1 MLSPL
6 DIKKQEFGRSMR
18 GYDTSEVRSFLETVA
33 DEFEKVTENL
43 RARTSEIETLKSE
56 LTIYQRID
64 QNMKEAL
71 VNAQETLRDARE
83 GSKREADLAR
93 KEAELEAEKIIN
105 EAHKK
110 GESIRL
116 ELEMLSERRNS
127 FIRKLKTLLRSEFEL
142 IQLLEDEDLNLENK
156 PEFNGKQV

>member
-18 GYDTSEVRSFLETVA
+18 GYDNAEVRSFLETVA
-33 DEFEKVTENL
+33 DEFEKLSEKV
-43 RARTSEIETLKSE
+43 RSQEIEIEALKSE
-56 LTIYQRID
+56 LTTYQRMD

-71 VNAQETLRDARE
+71 VNAQETLRGARE
-83 GSKREADLAR
+83 GSKRDADLAR
-93 KEAELEAEKIIN
+93 KEAELDAERIIA

-110 GESIRL
+110 GESIRR

-142 IQLLEDEDLNLENK
+142 IQLLEDEDLNPEDK
-156 PEFNGKQV
+156 PEFSGKPI

>member
-18 GYDTSEVRSFLETVA
+18 GYDTAEVRSFLETVA
-33 DEFEKVTENL
+33 DEFEKLSEKVRSQTI
-43 RARTSEIETLKSE
+43 EIEALKSE
-56 LTIYQRID
+56 LTTYQRMD

-71 VNAQETLRDARE
+71 VNAQETLRGARE
-83 GSKREADLAR
+83 GSKRDADLAR
-93 KEAELEAEKIIN
+93 KEAELDAERIIA

-110 GESIRL
+110 GESIRR

-142 IQLLEDEDLNLENK
+142 IQLLEDEDLNPEDK
-156 PEFNGKQV
+156 PEFSGKPI